1 MGMTVGRSAGPM
13 AEINVTP
20 FADVIVVLLIIFMI
34 AVPMLS
40 DDRSLVLPQAQNSAE
55 RNKDRLVVTIGSEG
69 SVRVGKRKLS
79 EPELVGQLQAAL
91 LDQRQGDRIVY
102 VRADERLPYSRVER
116 VLDLTRQAGADQVA
130 LVTAPRRR

>member
-1 MGMTVGRSAGPM
+1 M

-40 DDRSLVLPQAQNSAE
+40 DDRSIALPQASNSAE
-55 RNKDRLVVTIGSEG
+55 QEQDRLVVTILSDGRLRIGTLE
-69 SVRVGKRKLS
+69 LS
-79 EPELVGQLQAAL
+79 EPELAGQLQQAL
-91 LDQRQGDRIVY
+91 LDHPEGHRVVF
-102 VRADERLPYSRVER
+102 VRADERLPYSQVER
-116 VLDLTRQAGADQVA
+116 VLDLTRDAGAEEVA

>member
-1 MGMTVGRSAGPM
+1 MGMAVGRRAGPI

-40 DDRSLVLPQAQNSAE
+40 DDRALALPRALNSPE
-55 RNKDRLVVTIGSEG
+55 RNGERLVITIAGEGAVRIGSRE
-69 SVRVGKRKLS
+69 VS
-79 EPELVGQLQAAL
+79 EPELIGRIQGAL
-91 LDQRQGDRIVY
+91 LDRPQGDRIVY

-116 VLDLTRQAGADQVA
+116 VLDLSRQAGAEHVA